1 MNGWMRLG
9 NAVYN
14 LDQVVVVEA
23 ATTKDPVQYQLLVT
37 LSTGEQRAVNFD
49 TAAERN
55 QAALTIL
62 VRLGAWTVE
71 EIALTGRWADGS
83 RGAP

>member
-1 MNGWMRLG
+1 MRLG

-14 LDQVVVVEA
+14 LDQVVVIEA
-23 ATTKDPVQYQLLVT
+23 ATTQDPVQYQIVLT

-55 QAALTIL
+55 KAALTIL

-83 RGAP
+83 RGGQSG